1 MRARARARISRKI
14 RVGARTRAR
23 SRKGLYFLFRDPLC
37 SVTLRHD
44 MERKKVMLATG
55 GTGGHVYP
63 AMALADQL
71 KHKEIDVLFTG
82 GGLGKNRYFLRD
94 QYPYEEVSCGNPR
107 MSKPF
112 SALFQLLKLIRGVLQ
127 SFRLISQFQPQLIV
141 GFGSFYTVPPL
152 IAGRLMG
159 IPILLHEAN
168 RIPGKVNRLL
178 SPYVAIT
185 GVQFPDTTKHLKG
198 RVMHVPIPL
207 RDGYRKGVVSAKVA
221 RDHFGIQPDIET
233 VLIFGGS
240 QGAKVLNSVVA
251 ESVTQLPEGKKIQVL
266 HFTGDPDATKELEQK
281 YREKGLVACVKDF
294 ESRMDL
300 AWQAADFVISRA
312 GAGTIAEAIEFEVPG
327 ILIPFP
333 NAADN
338 HQESNADFFVDVVKA
353 GLKCRQQGLDAP
365 QLIQALE
372 TISKDR
378 VVMKKN
384 IVKYKAEVPRREL
397 SSIVEAIVSG
407 A

>member
-1 MRARARARISRKI
+1 
-14 RVGARTRAR
+14 
-23 SRKGLYFLFRDPLC
+23 
-37 SVTLRHD
+37 

-71 KHKEIDVLFTG
+71 KQKEIDVLFTG
-82 GGLGKNRYFLRD
+82 GGLGKNRYFSRE
-94 QYPYEEVSCGNPR
+94 QYPFEEVSCGNPR

-112 SALFQLLKLIRGVLQ
+112 SAVFQLFKLIRGVLQ

-185 GVQFPDTTKHLKG
+185 GVQFPDTTKRLKG

-207 RDGYRKGVVSAKVA
+207 REGYRKGGASPAVA
-221 RDHFGIQPDIET
+221 RAHFGLEPNVET
-233 VLIFGGS
+233 VLVFGGS
-240 QGAKVLNSVVA
+240 QGAKVLNHVVA
-251 ESVTQLPEGKKIQVL
+251 DALTQPLEGKKMQVL
-266 HFTGDPDATKELEQK
+266 HFTGDPEATKELEQK
-281 YREKGLVACVKDF
+281 YREKGVVACVKDF
-294 ESRMDL
+294 ELRMDL
-300 AWQAADFVISRA
+300 AWQAADILISRA
-312 GAGTIAEAIEFEVPG
+312 GAGTIAEALEFEVPG

-333 NAADN
+333 FAADN
-338 HQESNADFFVDVVKA
+338 HQESNADFFVDVVKG
-353 GLKCRQQGLDAP
+353 GLKCRQEGLEAS
-365 QLIQALE
+365 QLMQALA
-372 TISKDR
+372 TMSKDR
-378 VVMKKN
+378 QVMKQN
-384 IVKYKAEVPRREL
+384 IAKYKIDVPRREL
-397 SSIVEAIVSG
+397 STIVEAIVSG
-407 A
+407 E